1 MHVIFAAT
9 SSASDQKCC
18 RENVIIIKAFSHT
31 PIAISF
37 QMHLLFQAIC
47 EHHGFNFYWWE
58 RSLIP
63 THGQRLELCSSEGWL
78 YQTSFPAPRRFPDLA
93 CWDLCVSSH
102 RCFQWTLLNYASSYW
117 CMLAFKI
124 DGCSKLQGSTIIFF
138 ISLSLSLA
146 SCIILFLVKCLSAS
160 TDGENL

>member
-9 SSASDQKCC
+9 SSASNQKCC
-18 RENVIIIKAFSHT
+18 RENVIIIKAFNHM
-31 PIAISF
+31 PIAIRF
-37 QMHLLFQAIC
+37 QMHLLFRAIC

-58 RSLIP
+58 RSLMP
-63 THGQRLELCSSEGWL
+63 THGQRLELSAVRDGCSKHLSLLPEGFLTWPVG
-78 YQTSFPAPRRFPDLA
+78 TR
-93 CWDLCVSSH
+93 VSSH

-117 CMLAFKI
+117 WMLAFKI
-124 DGCSKLQGSTIIFF
+124 DGCSKLQGSAIIFF

-146 SCIILFLVKCLSAS
+146 SCMILFLVKCLSAS